1 MLGYLVLLGTLQV
14 SVPRDTN
21 IVILPVSLPEAIR
34 RALAASPQVEAARGE
49 VHRARGVRGENRWP
63 LVGDPL
69 LGLDRTRRVNG
80 SGTTYDRGWAIGQEF
95 DIAGQWLFRRGGG
108 NALTRAA
115 EAGVSDAE
123 RRVALETRR
132 RFITLVV
139 AQRRAALADST
150 AAFADRLAV
159 FAKRQFDAGE
169 MNRLEANAASLERGR
184 AQSEASRRRSEHFAA
199 AQALAV
205 WLGYRGDTLP
215 DPVTPGP
222 TPAISPSPAADLVS
236 IARERRP
243 DYRVAEQAFRSAE
256 LFRRAARLTW
266 IPTLAVSVSGGEEAG
281 SDRLRG
287 VGIGLRIPL
296 LARGQATRGAATADY
311 TNAHA
316 ALVQAER
323 DLVSEVRSALNSY
336 MLARDAEQRFQAEV
350 LTAAE
355 QNVALT
361 ERALAEGEMSLTEV
375 LLLRRTALDAQLEYL
390 EVFANSYNAWFDL
403 AAALGVEPE
412 AVPAILGTTEN

>member
-21 IVILPVSLPEAIR
+21 IVIVPVSLPEAIR
-34 RALAASPQVEAARGE
+34 RALAASPLVEAARGE
-49 VHRARGVRGENRWP
+49 IHRARGIRGENRWP
-63 LVGDPL
+63 LIGDPL
-69 LGLDRTRRVNG
+69 LGLNRTRRTNI
-80 SGTTYDRGWAIGQEF
+80 SGTTYDRGWLVEQDV
-95 DIAGQWLFRRGGG
+95 DIAGQWLFRRASGD
-108 NALTRAA
+108 ALTRAA
-115 EAGVSDAE
+115 EAGVTDAE

-139 AQRRAALADST
+139 ARRRASLADSA
-150 AAFADRLAV
+150 AAFADRLAA
-159 FAKRQFDAGE
+159 FARRQFDAGE

-184 AQSEASRRRSEHFAA
+184 TQSESSRRRSERIAA
-199 AQALAV
+199 AQALAA
-205 WLGYRGDTLP
+205 WIGYRGDTLP
-215 DPVTPGP
+215 EPVNPDP
-222 TPAISPSPAADLVS
+222 TPAISPTPASDLVS
-236 IARERRP
+236 IARDRRP
-243 DYRVAEQAFRSAE
+243 DYRMTEHAFRSAE
-256 LFRRAARLTW
+256 LSRTAARLTW
-266 IPTLAVSVSGGEEAG
+266 IPTLVVSVAGGEEAG

-311 TNAHA
+311 ANAHA
-316 ALVQAER
+316 ALIQAER
-323 DLVSEVRSALNSY
+323 DLVSEVRSALAAY
-336 MLARDAEQRFQAEV
+336 LLAYQAERRFQADV

-355 QNVALT
+355 ENVSLT
-361 ERALAEGEMSLTEV
+361 ERALAEGEISLPEV

-412 AVPAILGTTEN
+412 AVPGILGTPEN

>member
-14 SVPRDTN
+14 SVPSDTN
-21 IVILPVSLPEAIR
+21 IVIVPVSLPEAIR

-49 VHRARGVRGENRWP
+49 VHRARGIRGENRWP

-80 SGTTYDRGWAIGQEF
+80 SGTTYDRGWAVEQDV
-95 DIAGQWLFRRGGG
+95 DIAGQWLLRRASG

-115 EAGVSDAE
+115 EAGVTDAE
-123 RRVALETRR
+123 RRVALETGR
-132 RFITLVV
+132 RFIALVV
-139 AQRRAALADST
+139 AQRRASLADSA
-150 AAFADRLAV
+150 AAFADRLAA
-159 FAKRQFDAGE
+159 FARRQFDAGE

-184 AQSEASRRRSEHFAA
+184 TQSESFRRKSERFTA
-199 AQALAV
+199 AQALGA

-215 DPVTPGP
+215 DPVSPGP
-222 TPAISPSPAADLVS
+222 TPAISPSPAADLVG
-236 IARERRP
+236 IARDRRP
-243 DYRVAEQAFRSAE
+243 DYLVAEQAFRSAE
-256 LFRRAARLTW
+256 LSRTAAHLTW
-266 IPTLAVSVSGGEEAG
+266 IPTLAVSVTGGEEAG

-296 LARGQATRGAATADY
+296 VARGQATRGAATADY
-311 TNAHA
+311 ASAHA
-316 ALVQAER
+316 ALIQTER
-323 DLVSEVRSALNSY
+323 DLVSEVRSALVAY
-336 MLARDAEQRFQAEV
+336 LLAHEAERRFRADV
-350 LTAAE
+350 LRAAE
-355 QNVALT
+355 ENVSLT
-361 ERALAEGEMSLTEV
+361 ERALAEGEMSLPEV

-412 AVPAILGTTEN
+412 AVPAILGTPEN

>member
-14 SVPRDTN
+14 SVPGDTN
-21 IVILPVSLPEAIR
+21 IVVPVSLPEAIR
-34 RALAASPQVEAARGE
+34 RALATSPQVEAARGE
-49 VHRARGVRGENRWP
+49 VHRARGIRGESRWP

-80 SGTTYDRGWAIGQEF
+80 SGTSYDRGWSVEQDL

-115 EAGVSDAE
+115 EAGVTDAE
-123 RRVALETRR
+123 RRVARETRR
-132 RFITLVV
+132 RFIALVV
-139 AQRRAALADST
+139 AQRRASLADSA
-150 AAFADRLAV
+150 AAFAGRLAT
-159 FAKRQFDAGE
+159 FAQRQFDAGE

-184 AQSEASRRRSEHFAA
+184 AQSEASRRRSERFAA
-199 AQALAV
+199 MQSLAV

-215 DPVTPGP
+215 DPVAPGP
-222 TPAISPSPAADLVS
+222 TPAIPPSPTADLVS

-243 DYRVAEQAFRSAE
+243 DYRVAEQVFRSAE

-266 IPTLAVSVSGGEEAG
+266 IPTLAVSVSGGEEGG

-287 VGIGLRIPL
+287 VGIGLRVPL

-311 TNAHA
+311 ASSHA

-323 DLVSEVRSALNSY
+323 DLVSEVRSALTSY
-336 MLARDAEQRFQAEV
+336 LLAQEAEQRFQVDV

-355 QNVALT
+355 ENVILT
-361 ERALAEGEMSLTEV
+361 ERALAEGELSLTEV

-390 EVFANSYNAWFDL
+390 EVFANRYNAWFDL

>member
-14 SVPRDTN
+14 SAPRDTN
-21 IVILPVSLPEAIR
+21 IVIVPVSLPEAIR

-49 VHRARGVRGENRWP
+49 VHRARGIRGENRWP
-63 LVGDPL
+63 LLGDPR

-80 SGTTYDRGWAIGQEF
+80 SRTTYDRGWAVEQDV

-132 RFITLVV
+132 RFIALVV
-139 AQRRAALADST
+139 AQRRASLADSA

-159 FAKRQFDAGE
+159 FARRQFDAGE
-169 MNRLEANAASLERGR
+169 MNRLEANTASLERGR
-184 AQSEASRRRSEHFAA
+184 ARSESSRRQSDRLLAA
-199 AQALAV
+199 HALAV
-205 WLGYRGDTLP
+205 WLGFRGDTLP
-215 DPVTPGP
+215 DPGTPGP
-222 TPAISPSPAADLVS
+222 TPAISPSPAADPVNV
-236 IARERRP
+236 ARERRP
-243 DYRVAEQAFRSAE
+243 DFRAAEQAFRSAE
-256 LFRRAARLTW
+256 LFRRAAQLTW
-266 IPTLAVSVSGGEEAG
+266 IPTLSISITGGEEGA

-287 VGIGLRIPL
+287 VGLGLRVPL
-296 LARGQATRGAATADY
+296 FARGQAMRGAAAADY
-311 TNAHA
+311 ASAHA
-316 ALVQAER
+316 GLVQTER
-323 DLVSEVRSALNSY
+323 DLVSEVRSALAAY
-336 MLARDAEQRFQAEV
+336 LLAHEAERRFQADV

-355 QNVALT
+355 ENVVLT